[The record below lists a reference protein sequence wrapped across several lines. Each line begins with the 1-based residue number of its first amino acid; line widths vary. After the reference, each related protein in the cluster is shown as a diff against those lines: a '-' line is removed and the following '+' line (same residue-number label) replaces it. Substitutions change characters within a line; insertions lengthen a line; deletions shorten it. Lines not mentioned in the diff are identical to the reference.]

1 MNQCNGAE
9 REQNVKSMT
18 ITWEQMKQISVV
30 NRPDSDYATS
40 ANRWL
45 KSQNYGQRQEQKFP
59 SNLGLFNWNPCE
71 SSGRSSQLC
80 SVVSVQRICMCLC
93 VWMLVSV
100 EPDCNI
106 ARAIAWAC
114 ETEGGQPDGWVRETE
129 AEGRFVKHNTG
140 RRNRRGGEIEER
152 MNGWDWKEQT
162 GAANSS

>member
-18 ITWEQMKQISVV
+18 ITWEQMKHISIV
-30 NRPDSDYATS
+30 NRPDGDYATS

-45 KSQNYGQRQEQKFP
+45 KSQNYGQEQKFP
-59 SNLGLFNWNPCE
+59 SNLDPFNWNPCG

-93 VWMLVSV
+93 VWMPVSA

-140 RRNRRGGEIEER
+140 RRNRQSGRDRGEDEWMR
-152 MNGWDWKEQT
+152 LK
-162 GAANSS
+162 GANRGS

>member
-18 ITWEQMKQISVV
+18 ITWEQMKQIGIV
-30 NRPDSDYATS
+30 NWPHCDYARL

-45 KSQNYGQRQEQKFP
+45 KSQKFP
-59 SNLGLFNWNPCE
+59 SNLGRFNWNPCE

-140 RRNRRGGEIEER
+140 RRNRERGRDRGEDEWMR
-152 MNGWDWKEQT
+152 LK
-162 GAANSS
+162 GANRGS